1 MYRLYS
7 PAALVLFLSAL
18 LTTLTALGD
27 DEVFEVSEI
36 SNEGRV
42 VSAGFADFDGDGRKD
57 LMIASLNGMPP
68 EETRTVQ
75 VHLQNPGGSYSTIPS
90 HVIAIPKG
98 SAVYDVADLKDT
110 PGEELVLLR
119 PDAITILSIAHTEVA
134 EWNIPVEGPSTVAA
148 SDDERGFDSYK
159 LVYDIAPEPLIL
171 VPQIGLVSVLTAD
184 GERMGQIDVG
194 SRANYFVARSSSI
207 FSAESDLQLYLD
219 TPKLS
224 VGDVNGDTRT
234 DIVAATRHEIR
245 VFLGREDGRFDR
257 EPSYAHALKLIS
269 PLDHSRGSGSV
280 VTIARDVNNNGLLD
294 LVITH
299 VEGTFSDTVTTT
311 YFYRNQNGRWDL
323 DNPDE
328 KFVSDGTLSS
338 DLLLDID
345 GDDAFE
351 LVRIQFKFSVLE
363 VVEILLT
370 RKIDSVIEV
379 HRLQPDGRFDTKPSS
394 RRKFSTGISF
404 DTFRP
409 KGFMPQA
416 GIDVNADGLMDV
428 VTSAD
433 GKGIEI
439 HLGTEDEPFTRRT
452 ARQDMST
459 TGRIR
464 FADFN
469 DDDLLDFV
477 LYDSQSFDAPLQIGR
492 NRGVLP
498 NLATNDEEQ

>member
-7 PAALVLFLSAL
+7 HAALVLFLGAVLS
-18 LTTLTALGD
+18 TCTALAD
-27 DEVFEVSEI
+27 DEVFEVREI
-36 SNEGRV
+36 SGDGRV
-42 VSAGFADFDGDGRKD
+42 VSTRFADFDGDGRKD
-57 LMIASLNGMPP
+57 LMIASLSGIPP
-68 EETRTVQ
+68 EEQRNIR
-75 VHLQNPGGSYSTIPS
+75 VHLQEPDGSYSASPSRVLTIP
-90 HVIAIPKG
+90 KW
-98 SAVYDVADLKDT
+98 SAVYDIADLRDT

-119 PDAITILSIAHTEVA
+119 PDAITILSIADAEVV

-148 SDDERGFDSYK
+148 SDDERGFDSFK
-159 LVYDIAPEPLIL
+159 LVYDIAPKPLIL
-171 VPQIGLVSVLTAD
+171 VPQIGLVSVLTGD
-184 GERMGQIDVG
+184 GTLMGQVNVG
-194 SRANYFVARSSSI
+194 ARANFFVARRSSI
-207 FSAESDLQLYLD
+207 ISVESDLQLYLD

-224 VGDVNGDTRT
+224 IGDVDGDARA
-234 DIVAATRHEIR
+234 DIVSATRHEIR
-245 VFLGREDGRFDR
+245 VFLGRPDGRFDR
-257 EPSYAHALKLIS
+257 EPSYTHALKLIS
-269 PLDHSRGSGSV
+269 LRDHSRGSGSV
-280 VTIARDVNNNGLLD
+280 VTTVRDVDNNGLLD

-311 YFYRNQNGRWDL
+311 YFYRNRDGRWDL
-323 DNPDE
+323 SSPDD
-328 KFVSDGTLSS
+328 KFVSDGTFSS

-345 GDDAFE
+345 GDNAYE

-370 RKIDSVIEV
+370 RKIDSVVEV
-379 HRLQPDGRFDTKPSS
+379 HRLQPDGRFDPKPSS

-409 KGFMPQA
+409 KGFMPQT
-416 GIDVNADGLMDV
+416 GIDINADGLMDV

-439 HLGTEDEPFTRRT
+439 YLGSEDEPFTGRT

-464 FADFN
+464 FSDF
-469 DDDLLDFV
+469 DDDGLLDFV

-492 NRGVLP
+492 NLGVLP
-498 NLATNDEEQ
+498 NLATNDEE

>member
-7 PAALVLFLSAL
+7 HAALALFLSGL
-18 LTTLTALGD
+18 LTTFTALGD
-27 DEVFEVSEI
+27 DQVFAVSEI

-42 VSAGFADFDGDGRKD
+42 VSAGFADFDGDGRQD
-57 LMIASLNGMPP
+57 LMTASLNGMPP
-68 EETRTVQ
+68 EETRAIR
-75 VHLQNPGGSYSTIPS
+75 VHLQNPDGSYSTSPS
-90 HVIAIPKG
+90 HVIAIPKS
-98 SAVYDVADLKDT
+98 SAVYDIADLKDT

-119 PDAITILSIAHTEVA
+119 PDAITILSIADTEVV

-148 SDDERGFDSYK
+148 ADDERGFDLFR
-159 LVYDIAPEPLIL
+159 LVYDIDTKPLIL
-171 VPQIGLVSVLTAD
+171 VPQIGLVTVLTAD
-184 GERMGQIDVG
+184 GEPMGQIDIG
-194 SRANYFVARSSSI
+194 GRANYFVARSSSI
-207 FSAESDLQLYLD
+207 FSVESDLQLYLD

-224 VGDVNGDTRT
+224 IGDVNGDARV

-245 VFLGREDGRFDR
+245 VFLGRADGRFDR
-257 EPSYAHALKLIS
+257 EPSYSHALKLIS

-280 VTIARDVNNNGLLD
+280 ATIARDVDSNGLLD
-294 LVITH
+294 LIITH

-311 YFYRNQNGRWDL
+311 YFYRNRDGRWGL
-323 DNPDE
+323 ANPDE
-328 KFVSDGTLSS
+328 KFVSDGTFSS

-345 GDDAFE
+345 GDNAYE

-370 RKIDSVIEV
+370 RKIDSVVEV

-409 KGFMPQA
+409 KGFMPQV
-416 GIDVNADGLMDV
+416 GIDINADGLMDV

-439 HLGTEDEPFTRRT
+439 YLGTGDEPFTRRT
-452 ARQDMST
+452 ARQNMST
-459 TGRIR
+459 TGRIQ

-469 DDDLLDFV
+469 DDGLLDFV

-492 NRGVLP
+492 NLGVLP
-498 NLATNDEEQ
+498 NLATNDEE

>member
-1 MYRLYS
+1 MHRLYS
-7 PAALVLFLSAL
+7 HAALALFLACF
-18 LTTLTALGD
+18 LTTFPALGD
-27 DEVFEVSEI
+27 DEVFEISEI

-57 LMIASLNGMPP
+57 LMIASLSGMPP
-68 EETRTVQ
+68 EETRTIR
-75 VHLQNPGGSYSTIPS
+75 VHLQNPDGSYSTLPS
-90 HVIAIPKG
+90 HAIPIPKG
-98 SAVYDVADLKDT
+98 SAVYDIADLKGA

-119 PDAITILSIAHTEVA
+119 PDAITILSIADTEVV
-134 EWNIPVEGPSTVAA
+134 EWNIPIEGPSTVAA
-148 SDDERGFDSYK
+148 SDDERGFDSFK
-159 LVYDIAPEPLIL
+159 LVYDIAPTPLLL
-171 VPQIGLVSVLTAD
+171 VPQIGVVSVLTAD

-194 SRANYFVARSSSI
+194 GRANYFVARSSSV
-207 FSAESDLQLYLD
+207 FSVESDLQLYLD

-224 VGDVNGDTRT
+224 IGDVNGDARA

-245 VFLGREDGRFDR
+245 VFLGKADGRFDR
-257 EPSYAHALKLIS
+257 EPSYSHALKLIS
-269 PLDHSRGSGSV
+269 QLDHSRGSGSV
-280 VTIARDVNNNGLLD
+280 VTVARDVDNNGLLD

-311 YFYRNQNGRWDL
+311 YFYRNLDGRWDL
-323 DNPDE
+323 ENPDE
-328 KFVSDGTLSS
+328 KFVSDGTFSS

-345 GDDAFE
+345 GDNAYE
-351 LVRIQFKFSVLE
+351 LVRIQLKFSVLE

-370 RKIDSVIEV
+370 RKVDSVVEV
-379 HRLQPDGRFDTKPSS
+379 HRLQSDGRFNPKPSS

-409 KGFMPQA
+409 KGFMPQT
-416 GIDVNADGLMDV
+416 GIDINADGLMDV

-433 GKGIEI
+433 GKGIEVY
-439 HLGTEDEPFTRRT
+439 LGTEDEPFTRIT
-452 ARQDMST
+452 AKQDMST

-498 NLATNDEEQ
+498 NMATNEEE

>member
-1 MYRLYS
+1 MHSLYS
-7 PAALVLFLSAL
+7 HAALVLLLSGL
-18 LTTLTALGD
+18 LTTFAAHGE

-68 EETRTVQ
+68 EETRTVR
-75 VHLQNPGGSYSTIPS
+75 VHLQNQDGSYSAFPN
-90 HVIAIPKG
+90 HVIAIPKW
-98 SAVYDVADLKDT
+98 SAVYDIADLKNT

-119 PDAITILSIAHTEVA
+119 PDAITILSIADTEVV
-134 EWNIPVEGPSTVAA
+134 EWNLPIEGPSTVAA
-148 SDDERGFDSYK
+148 SDDERGFDSYR
-159 LVYDIAPEPLIL
+159 LVYDIAPKPLIL
-171 VPQIGLVSVLTAD
+171 VPQIGLVSVITAD

-194 SRANYFVARSSSI
+194 GRANYFVARSSSI
-207 FSAESDLQLYLD
+207 FSVESDLQLYLD

-224 VGDVNGDTRT
+224 IGDVNGDARV

-245 VFLGREDGRFDR
+245 VFLGRADGRFDR
-257 EPSYAHALKLIS
+257 EPSYSHALNLIS

-280 VTIARDVNNNGLLD
+280 VTIARDVNSNGLLD

-311 YFYRNQNGRWDL
+311 YFYRNRDGRWDL
-323 DNPDE
+323 ANPDE

-345 GDDAFE
+345 GDNAYE

-363 VVEILLT
+363 IVEILLT
-370 RKIDSVIEV
+370 RKIDLVVEV

-416 GIDVNADGLMDV
+416 GIDINADGLMDI

-433 GKGIEI
+433 GKGIEVY
-439 HLGTEDEPFTRRT
+439 LGTADEPFTKIT
-452 ARQDMST
+452 ARQAMST
-459 TGRIR
+459 TGRIG

-469 DDDLLDFV
+469 DDGLLDFV
-477 LYDSQSFDAPLQIGR
+477 LYDSQSFDSPLQIGR
-492 NRGVLP
+492 NLGVLP
-498 NLATNDEEQ
+498 NLATND